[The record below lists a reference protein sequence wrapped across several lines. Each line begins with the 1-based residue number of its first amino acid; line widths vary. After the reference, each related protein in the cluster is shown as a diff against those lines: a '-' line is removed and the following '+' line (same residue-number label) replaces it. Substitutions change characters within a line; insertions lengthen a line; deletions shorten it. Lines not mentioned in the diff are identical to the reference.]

1 MIKLSS
7 QNLLIVF
14 SFRETKL
21 NIYCLKPA
29 PTQIFHAQNP
39 LLPNE
44 ENLTFSVAANRANSL
59 APSPHT
65 ETMGSEFKKCIMTL
79 RIQPFLVIKYGKSI
93 VADHSNPI
101 SYFH

>member
-65 ETMGSEFKKCIMTL
+65 ETMGCEFKKVYYDTENSTIPRHKVWQKHNC
-79 RIQPFLVIKYGKSI
+79 
-93 VADHSNPI
+93 
-101 SYFH
+101 